1 MKIERTNPMTG
12 KSHEMDLPIT
22 QEQLDA
28 QQNGAQ
34 YLIRAVMP
42 DLTPDQRE
50 FLITGH
56 LPDDWD
62 QISSEEQEQSC
73 ALQVLILLL
82 YNNQLI

>member
-28 QQNGAQ
+28 WQNGS
-34 YLIRAVMP
+34 LIQAVMP

-50 FLITGH
+50 FLMTGL

-62 QISSEEQEQSC
+62 QIFPEEQE
-73 ALQVLILLL
+73 
-82 YNNQLI
+82 